1 MKLALLILAGL
12 LVVALIVVG
21 LWAWAPDRSR
31 GELEAKYLANP
42 GDYRGIAGLRLH
54 VRDTGP
60 KDAPAIVLL
69 HGFGSSLHT
78 WEPWARELARHYR
91 VIRFDLPGAGLSGP
105 DPSGDYSDART
116 LRLLDALL
124 DDLGVARATFVGN
137 SMGGRIAWKY
147 AATRPQRVVR
157 LILISP
163 DGFASPGFE
172 YGKHPD
178 IPVTLRLMTVFLP
191 KALLRMSLEPA
202 YGDRSRL
209 SDALVTRY
217 YDLLMAPGVRA
228 AMLARMQQSVLE
240 EPTALLSRI
249 EAPTLLLW
257 GEKDAMIPFSN
268 SADYLRAIPH
278 IRLVA
283 FPQLGHV
290 PHEEDPATSLA
301 PVLTFLNAGS

>member
-1 MKLALLILAGL
+1 
-12 LVVALIVVG
+12 
-21 LWAWAPDRSR
+21 
-31 GELEAKYLANP
+31 
-42 GDYRGIAGLRLH
+42 
-54 VRDTGP
+54 
-60 KDAPAIVLL
+60 
-69 HGFGSSLHT
+69 
-78 WEPWARELARHYR
+78 
-91 VIRFDLPGAGLSGP
+91 
-105 DPSGDYSDART
+105 
-116 LRLLDALL
+116 
-124 DDLGVARATFVGN
+124 
-137 SMGGRIAWKY
+137 
-147 AATRPQRVVR
+147 VR

-268 SADYLRAIPH
+268 SADYLRAIPQ